1 MAARAMHQRNKLQTL
16 SCINWHE
23 KKGAVDKT
31 GRLANEANTLKAKKH
46 KVKNV
51 PKAKTQGP
59 NSTSKSPVLNEP
71 QENT

>member
-1 MAARAMHQRNKLQTL
+1 MR
-16 SCINWHE
+16 
-23 KKGAVDKT
+23 KKEAVDKT

-46 KVKNV
+46 KVKTV